1 MAAFLILFNVSLY
14 GYTTIFSASVL
25 CMDIQSVSS
34 ILQLKTMLHWLTLCV
49 CICIIGGMSSGEIPR
64 GGIAGHKVNAYV
76 VLLDIAG
83 FLS

>member
-1 MAAFLILFNVSLY
+1 MNPSLFSQFPMFMHLGHFQYCATVSN
-14 GYTTIFSASVL
+14 TIMSNL
-25 CMDIQSVSS
+25 
-34 ILQLKTMLHWLTLCV
+34 LQV
-49 CICIIGGMSSGEIPR
+49 YFCIIGGMSSGEIPR

>member
-1 MAAFLILFNVSLY
+1 MYGHSKCFQCFAVKNNAALTNLM
-14 GYTTIFSASVL
+14 
-25 CMDIQSVSS
+25 CMYF
-34 ILQLKTMLHWLTLCV
+34 
-49 CICIIGGMSSGEIPR
+49 CIIGGMSSGEIPR

>member
-1 MAAFLILFNVSLY
+1 MYGHTKCFQYFAVKNNAALINLMCFFFFFLITEDV
-14 GYTTIFSASVL
+14 
-25 CMDIQSVSS
+25 
-34 ILQLKTMLHWLTLCV
+34 
-49 CICIIGGMSSGEIPR
+49 SSGEIPR